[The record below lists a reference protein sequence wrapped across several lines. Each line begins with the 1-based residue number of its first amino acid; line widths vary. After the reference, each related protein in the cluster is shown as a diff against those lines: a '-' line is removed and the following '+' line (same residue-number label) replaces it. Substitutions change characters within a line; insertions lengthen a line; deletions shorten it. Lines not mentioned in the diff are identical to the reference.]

1 MSYNQLST
9 VNRKGAAL
17 LVVLFI
23 VMVATVLALGY
34 VSRSDVELA
43 CGKNML
49 LRTTMDYL
57 AESALAHAKGLIVN
71 PQDLDSE
78 YWAGAERLQL
88 VEGSNDYYDVNV
100 VKLGNCN
107 YQITCEAYR
116 EKSGEE
122 IGRSSLKAELRL
134 DPCIALWTGRSMT
147 FPGAMTIIGDMYCN
161 GTLINNGVINGDVF
175 TNSLTGSI
183 AGQKRSAGDLSL
195 SWPRVTASDFISHY
209 STQVIT
215 ANSLAGTNLGGPAQV
230 YYRNGDLVLAGNV
243 QIDGILIVDGNLTIS
258 GNGNIITAKKNL
270 PAILATGDV
279 MIENESRLDVNGL
292 VVIDGNMRISAGGAG
307 INVLGALFAKG
318 GIWETTADSSGNG
331 NIAMLYNGPTWQP
344 SGGKIGGALQFDGI
358 NDYVQTPNSPA
369 QLQLSGDYTLSVW
382 VKADSTQK
390 IWAGIFSKC
399 NASGSANHWTLQF
412 DSSSPRKL
420 IVYHPTAS
428 WDTKILLSNVADSWH
443 HISVVRSGNTMSSYL
458 DGNQVYSNTW
468 SNNPGSGTGHLN
480 IGADRTATSN
490 YYVYKGLIDDLRIY
504 DRALDAND
512 IYPPKNGLAG
522 LIGHWKMNE
531 AGSNNIT
538 ITAAPSKTAIIVWS
552 TSGLAEKWGQADGAF
567 FRSIVRN

>member
-147 FPGAMTIIGDMYCN
+147 VPGAMTISGDMYCY

-183 AGQKRSAGDLSL
+183 AGQKRSVGDLSL

-243 QIDGILIVDGNLTIS
+243 QIDGMLIVNGNLTIS

-292 VVIDGNMRISAGGAG
+292 VVIDCNMRISAGGAG

-318 GIWETTADSSGNG
+318 GIWETMADSSGNG

-369 QLQLSGDYTLSVW
+369 KLQLSGDYTLSVW

-390 IWAGIFSKC
+390 IWAAIFSKC
-399 NASGSANHWTLQF
+399 NAGGSANYWTLQF

-428 WDTKILLSNVADSWH
+428 WDTKILLSNVAGSWH
-443 HISVVRSGNTMSSYL
+443 HISIVRRGNTMISYL

-480 IGADRTATSN
+480 IGKDRTATPD
-490 YYVYKGLIDDLRIY
+490 YVYKGLIDDLRIY

-522 LIGHWKMNE
+522 LIGHWKLNE

-552 TSGLAEKWGQADGAF
+552 PLGLAEKWGQADGAF